1 MHITSALL
9 MIVWDEQWVANRRL
23 AMNNRLC
30 KSIRATLSTFNVGWG
45 RGGGLLVDRR
55 MMQLSKK
62 LTQFYVLAVYFLV
75 FILVILLFMYSHSHT
90 SENSHKMCE
99 LSRILLLL

>member
-45 RGGGLLVDRR
+45 REGGGVVGGLQDDA
-55 MMQLSKK
+55 
-62 LTQFYVLAVYFLV
+62 AVQAANAIQRFSCS
-75 FILVILLFMYSHSHT
+75 FI
-90 SENSHKMCE
+90 
-99 LSRILLLL
+99 